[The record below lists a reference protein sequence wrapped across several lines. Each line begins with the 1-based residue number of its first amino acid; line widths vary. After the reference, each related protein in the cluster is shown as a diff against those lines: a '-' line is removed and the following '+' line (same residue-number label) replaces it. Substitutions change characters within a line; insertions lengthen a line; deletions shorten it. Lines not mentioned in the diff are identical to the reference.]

1 MRVKLEICQACA
13 AILRKILADRGRAV
27 MCEAVG
33 PTLQACPTCRTHLPP
48 GFGRFVTREKKGMAR
63 PS

>member
-13 AILRKILADRGRAV
+13 AILRRILADRGRDA
-27 MCEAVG
+27 MGKAVG
-33 PTLQACPTCRTHLPP
+33 PTLQACPTCCAHLPP
-48 GFGRFVTREKKGMAR
+48 GFGRFVTRMKKGTSQ